1 MKQMLLYAK
10 ISLLRCLSILET
22 ALATGQ
28 YIPPSGVE
36 VISVPGG
43 GYLLIRVAG
52 VFHQEVHLV
61 VEVAAADAIHVAEVG
76 LIHSNEQVVLLV
88 SRLRSCRAAWPPQ
101 AISCSASFRRAGG

>member
-1 MKQMLLYAK
+1 M
-10 ISLLRCLSILET
+10 
-22 ALATGQ
+22 ATGQ

-88 SRLRSCRAAWPPQ
+88 VAGAELPGGIPAAGDIELRQLSPSWRVDRIA
-101 AISCSASFRRAGG
+101 